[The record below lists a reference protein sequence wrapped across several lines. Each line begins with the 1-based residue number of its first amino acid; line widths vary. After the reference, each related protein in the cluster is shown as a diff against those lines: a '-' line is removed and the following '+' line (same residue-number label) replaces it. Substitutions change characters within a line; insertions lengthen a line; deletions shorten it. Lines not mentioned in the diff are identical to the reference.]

1 MLTFV
6 GAAPPHGRDPKGQY
20 MSVTLDI
27 NTFQTME
34 IGLSNRSPVVPLRSF
49 GHVYS
54 LPAGN

>member
-1 MLTFV
+1 
-6 GAAPPHGRDPKGQY
+6 